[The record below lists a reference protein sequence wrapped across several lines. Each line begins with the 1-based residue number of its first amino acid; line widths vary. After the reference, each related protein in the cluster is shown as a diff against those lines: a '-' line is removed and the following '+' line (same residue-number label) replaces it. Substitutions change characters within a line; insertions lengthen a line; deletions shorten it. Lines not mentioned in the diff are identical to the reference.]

1 MRPPFSA
8 WREGAP
14 IYGGAL
20 FVGGCLTL
28 LLWSSWGFLALVW
41 LAPGLFSLNF
51 FRDPARSI
59 PTAPGEIVSPADGK
73 VVEVAPHESTPF
85 FDGPCVRISIFL
97 NVFNV
102 HVNRIP
108 EAATVLRTERQEGA
122 YHNAM
127 APKSSTHNVAMTL
140 WLDTEHGPLTIRQI
154 TGAVARRIVCRAQP
168 GDSYARGEKFGM
180 IKFGSRA
187 ELYLPPDAQTV
198 VQVGD
203 KVKGGSSILARLT

>member
-1 MRPPFSA
+1 M
-8 WREGAP
+8 
-14 IYGGAL
+14 
-20 FVGGCLTL
+20 GGCLTF
-28 LLWSSWGFLALVW
+28 LLWSSWGFFALIW

-59 PTAPGEIVSPADGK
+59 PSGPGEIVSPADGK
-73 VVEVAPHESTPF
+73 VVEVAPHDESPY
-85 FDGPCVRISIFL
+85 FDGPCLRVSIFL
-97 NVFNV
+97 NIFDV

-108 EAATVLRTERQEGA
+108 EASTVLRTERQEGA

-127 APKSSTHNVAMTL
+127 NPDSSTHNVALTL
-140 WLDTEHGPLTIRQI
+140 WLETEHGPLTIRQI
-154 TGAVARRIVCRAQP
+154 TGAVARRIVCRAEP